1 MTAIDHTC
9 PENSPLSPSLA
20 SRLPPLLIQTEE
32 MLELGYMPQRD
43 DYEKVIEEG
52 GICAFQSIEFAS
64 FFFQEHDNEAESVVS
79 HLSINHDDE
88 DIDLALKLAQVDIFT
103 RRLRE
108 RARRKRVAR
117 DFQLVSQF
125 FNSMK
130 KEKEKPAPAAKK
142 REAQKE
148 KCVPIY

>member
-1 MTAIDHTC
+1 
-9 PENSPLSPSLA
+9 
-20 SRLPPLLIQTEE
+20 
-32 MLELGYMPQRD
+32 MLKFCLHIANCD
-43 DYEKVIEEG
+43 
-52 GICAFQSIEFAS
+52 
-64 FFFQEHDNEAESVVS
+64 FFLQEYDNEAESVVS
-79 HLSINHDDE
+79 HLSMNHDDE

-117 DFQLVSQF
+117 DFQLISQF

-148 KCVPIY
+148 KFVDMIFRCIPIEIL

>member
-1 MTAIDHTC
+1 MQVIFF
-9 PENSPLSPSLA
+9 
-20 SRLPPLLIQTEE
+20 LL
-32 MLELGYMPQRD
+32 
-43 DYEKVIEEG
+43 V
-52 GICAFQSIEFAS
+52 
-64 FFFQEHDNEAESVVS
+64 QEHDNDAESIVS

-117 DFQLVSQF
+117 DFQLISQF

-130 KEKEKPAPAAKK
+130 KEKEKPIPALKK
-142 REAQKE
+142 RELMKD
-148 KCVPIY
+148 K